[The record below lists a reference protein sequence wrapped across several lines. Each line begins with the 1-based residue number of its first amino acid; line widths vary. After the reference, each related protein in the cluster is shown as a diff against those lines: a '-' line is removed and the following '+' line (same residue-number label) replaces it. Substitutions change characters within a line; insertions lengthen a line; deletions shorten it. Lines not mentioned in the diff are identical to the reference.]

1 MSSDVCPSTNG
12 ESRTQSIMLSYREQ
26 AGKNEWTWY
35 VSQNHLGAVSY
46 WGTASTLARALTD
59 AALRLDPPMVIIVL
73 QQ

>member
-1 MSSDVCPSTNG
+1 
-12 ESRTQSIMLSYREQ
+12 MLSYREQ